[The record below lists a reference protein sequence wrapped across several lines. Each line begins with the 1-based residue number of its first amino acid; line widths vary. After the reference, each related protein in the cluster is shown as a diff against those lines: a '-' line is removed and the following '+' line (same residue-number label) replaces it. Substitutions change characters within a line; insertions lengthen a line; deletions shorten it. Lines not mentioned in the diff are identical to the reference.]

1 MSNTVVAKRYAD
13 ALFQIAKED
22 KQIDRLEGEMRI
34 LKQVFLSN
42 KELTSFLEHPKV
54 AMESKKDAIK
64 TAFATMSPSIQNL
77 LMILVDR
84 HRENIVTT
92 LADEFILLVNEYTGV
107 VDAKVYSV
115 RPLSK
120 PEQESISKVFAQ
132 KIGKQ
137 ALRIENIVDSSL
149 LGGIKLRI
157 GNRIFDGTVLGK
169 LERLERQLLG

>member
-13 ALFQIAKED
+13 ALFQIAKEQ
-22 KQIDRLEGEMRI
+22 KQIDRLEGEMRT
-34 LKQVFLSN
+34 LKEVFLTN
-42 KELTSFLEHPKV
+42 KELTSFFEHPKV
-54 AMESKKDAIK
+54 SMESKKDAIK
-64 TAFATMSPSIQNL
+64 VAFATMSPSIQNL
-77 LMILVDR
+77 LMVLVER
-84 HRENIVTT
+84 HRENIVAN
-92 LADEFILLVNEYTGV
+92 LADEFILMVNEYTGV

-120 PEQESISKVFAQ
+120 QEQEGISKVFAQ

-157 GNRIFDGTVLGK
+157 GNRIYDGTVAGK
-169 LERLERQLLG
+169 LERLERRLLG